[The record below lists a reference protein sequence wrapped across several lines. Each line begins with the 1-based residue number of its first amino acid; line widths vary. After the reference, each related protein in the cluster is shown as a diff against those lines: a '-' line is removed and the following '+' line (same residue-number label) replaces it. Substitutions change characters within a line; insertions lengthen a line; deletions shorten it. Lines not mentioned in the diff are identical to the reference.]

1 MKNTQPAHFSDI
13 NPEYQSNVHREAYIK
28 SFSQRTGEQTGKLIG
43 DFLDGILFLFL
54 GNRSPGSVRSPAGH
68 PSSELAP
75 VVPPKSEKLLTAYE
89 IAIVLT
95 ISKAKAYQLISRGE
109 IPSIQFGRTTRVRAQ
124 DLEKFLKDHI
134 IHAV

>member
-1 MKNTQPAHFSDI
+1 MKNTQPAHISDR
-13 NPEYQSNVHREAYIK
+13 NPEQQSNVHREAYIK
-28 SFSQRTGEQTGKLIG
+28 SFSQRTGEQAGKLIG

-54 GNRSPGSVRSPAGH
+54 VNRSPGSVRSPAVS

-75 VVPPKSEKLLTAYE
+75 AVPSKSEKLLTAYE
-89 IAIVLT
+89 IAIVLN

-124 DLEKFLKDHI
+124 DLEQFLKDHI
-134 IHAV
+134 VHAE

>member
-28 SFSQRTGEQTGKLIG
+28 SFSQRTGEQAGKLIG

-54 GNRSPGSVRSPAGH
+54 VNRSPGSVRSPAVS

-75 VVPPKSEKLLTAYE
+75 AVPSKSEKLLTAYE
-89 IAIVLT
+89 IAIVLN
-95 ISKAKAYQLISRGE
+95 ISKAKAYQLIQRCE
-109 IPSIQFGRTTRVRAQ
+109 IPAVQFDRTTRVRRQ
-124 DLEKFLKDHI
+124 DLDEFIRRHVK
-134 IHAV
+134 